1 MPGKVVRQVLGG
13 HAAQPALYP
22 RLELLVVVVGGLDV
36 EGLVGVAVVAGHE
49 VPGLHAQRL
58 VQPQEGRVAVRTD
71 DRLAWLD
78 GVLQGGGHFHPVELG
93 QHLVDGVRLATN
105 PSNQDR
111 HPVRSLAALTLGPTS
126 AVSRWPGELARPLL
140 GLSKIRFIDLQ
151 HPRAALGLLGDHA
164 LEEPMPPPEGLVYGD
179 AHLGGGGPDGQPL
192 ANAIGVRL
200 ELLLVPQTAQG
211 RAGRGVEGLGAATA
225 EVSLKPVGHPVADHL
240 LARTV
245 GTGAGLEPVQGPGRG
260 CRRGCRA
267 ERGGQL
273 LTLRRREAAQRVEQ
287 CFELSGLHPLFPYEN
302 GPTLPPYPYLT

>member
-151 HPRAALGLLGDHA
+151 HPRDALGLLGDHA

-211 RAGRGVEGLGAATA
+211 RAGRGVEGLGASPA
-225 EVSLKPVGHPVADHL
+225 EVSLLSVSHAITDDQLTCAVRAG
-240 LARTV
+240 AR
-245 GTGAGLEPVQGPGRG
+245 LEPLQTLGGG
-260 CRRGCRA
+260 RRGSRRA
-267 ERGGQL
+267 ERGSEL
-273 LTLRRREAAQRVEQ
+273 FTLRRCQAGQ
-287 CFELSGLHPLFPYEN
+287 
-302 GPTLPPYPYLT
+302 